1 MDRFT
6 YMSDKENPRNID
18 ILRESAEAARDAG
31 VLCYIIDKALKVG
44 TLEDEENVDCPAIIA
59 YAECLK
65 TIAAGGKEGQ
75 LAFIE
80 LEYILDIRGQ
90 YFANG
95 RDMSKVIRSYR

>member
-44 TLEDEENVDCPAIIA
+44 ALEMKKMLIVLQLLLMRNV
-59 YAECLK
+59 
-65 TIAAGGKEGQ
+65 
-75 LAFIE
+75 
-80 LEYILDIRGQ
+80 
-90 YFANG
+90 
-95 RDMSKVIRSYR
+95 